1 MIEQRNSKSK
11 SSFQRWVYILVL
23 VLILAS
29 GAYLRL
35 VGLDWDEEQHLH
47 PDERFLTM
55 VEASISP
62 VQSLGEY
69 FNTSESSLNPH
80 NRGHGFFVYGTLPIF
95 IVRYIAD
102 GLGNSG
108 YGQVYLVGRALSALV
123 DLAVV
128 WLVFLVARRLYDLR
142 VGLLASAF
150 YAFAVLPLQQ
160 SHFFTVD
167 TFTNFFMLL
176 AIYVAVELMVVGRE
190 QKTQNGELTRESDE
204 VGSALVEQAA
214 PILSPWLF
222 VLFGLALGM
231 AVASK
236 INAAPIAI
244 VLPGAA
250 ALYLLRLPHERRYR
264 ELGRII
270 AYLVL
275 AGAVSI
281 LTFRVFQPYAF
292 DGLGLNP
299 LWLENMRSIQAQAG
313 GDVDFPPALQWAR
326 RPVWFSFQNILLWG
340 LGLPLGI
347 LAWAGFLWMGWR
359 IIKGDWQPHIIV
371 WGWTALYFA
380 WQSLQWNS
388 TMRYQLPIYPPLVI
402 FAAWA
407 VFALLNR
414 GPQTADRGRRSAW
427 AKAAAWTVGGLV
439 LVLTLAWGFAFTR
452 IYTQPHPR
460 VEASRWMLQN
470 FPGPINLP
478 IERDAE
484 IYNQP
489 VRFSEGVSILENQP
503 YKATFVAAD
512 SGQLTEIYLPH
523 VLDARSTG
531 TLLMRLSTS
540 LDAEDLIEAHTLAAD
555 QLPQTLSDA
564 HDLVWTFE
572 NDHQLDPLQSYALS
586 FEVLGKLEEVDLCS
600 PLVLQIQT
608 VDTFIDQDIL
618 NPPDCVVRSGQIY
631 TLKFTPESAGNLAS
645 LTLAPALARQ
655 AEASQPQTLSLKLSE
670 QADGE
675 ALATAQVTS
684 TFTAQAD
691 RRGQGYHLQLSE
703 AVDIEQGK
711 SYALEFQLQGAG
723 ELIFAGA
730 ALANETSWDDGL
742 PLRIDGYDPYGGI
755 YQGGLNFEMYWN
767 DNEEKLQRFTSTLA
781 QADYILISSS
791 RQWGTTTRLPERYP
805 LTSTYYRHLLGCPQE
820 RSLEWCYTV
829 AEPGTFGGDLGFE
842 MVEVFQSSP
851 SLGGFE
857 INDQFSEEA
866 FTVYDHPKVFVFAK
880 TDAYDPANVENI
892 LGAVDLS
899 KVIHITP
906 RKADTF
912 PANLMLPDERLAEQR
927 QGGTW
932 SQYFDPQALQNRS
945 QILGVILWYLSVWLL
960 GLISYPLVRFALPG
974 LSDHGYPLARTTGL
988 LLLAYLVWLAGSARI
1003 PFARPTIGAAI
1014 LLIALLSAFLV
1025 YRQRKDFRQ
1034 DLQTRGKYYLTVES
1048 LFLLFFILMLLIRLG
1063 NPDLWHPWKGGEKPM
1078 DFSYFNAVLKST
1090 SFPPYDPWFAGGYI
1104 NYYYYG
1110 FVIVGVLVKFLGI
1123 VPSFAYNL
1131 ILPTLFSLVAMG
1143 AFSIIW
1149 NLGSLTNTAEQQ
1161 IGRWRAIFSSGRFL
1175 SALGGAL
1182 SMAVLGNLGIL
1193 QMFFQGFQKL
1203 VVTTEEMYQAGF
1215 IRRLLW
1221 GFQGLFKAIGGSPLP
1236 LRIDEWY
1243 WNPSRVIAAQHG
1255 NPITEFPFFTFLYA
1269 DLHAHMIALPI
1280 ALLVV
1285 AWALSVVLGK
1295 AWARDEQRSA
1305 LQIVLSLFVGGLAVG
1320 AMYPINLS
1328 DIYTY
1333 LPLGA
1338 AAIAYAVWRYWQVEP
1353 AALNK
1358 IFKLLLIVA
1367 GVGLLVIISNQL
1379 YQPYAYW
1386 YSQGYSSVAV
1396 WEGSNTPLAEY
1407 LTHWGLFLFLIVSW
1421 MVYESLDWMAKTP
1434 LSALRKLEPYKG
1446 LIISLLV
1453 MLLFIILVLSIDMP
1467 LEKVG
1472 ETRLPFGLGV
1482 RVIGLV
1488 LSLAVWAGVLLLR
1501 PNQSDAKRF
1510 VLFLVGTGLMLSL
1523 TVEIIAAVG
1532 DIGRMNTVF
1541 KFYLHG
1547 WTFLS
1552 LSAAAAFGWLT
1563 PQLGRWTS
1571 PWRIVWQVVFFFLF
1585 GIAALYPLLGGY
1597 AKIDDRFTSEAPHTL
1612 DGMTYMAY
1620 ATHHEEGGE
1629 LDLAEDYGA
1638 IRWMQDNVQGSPV
1651 IIEANQVEYHWGT
1664 RFTIYTG
1671 LPGVVGWNWHQRQQR
1686 TIVPHDWIYERVDG
1700 VHEFYTTE
1708 DETWAYDF
1716 LTRFDVSYIIF
1727 GQLERAKY
1735 AGPGLN
1741 KFSAFEGQLWQQVYQ
1756 DGDTVIYEVIRDHQT
1771 INLAPNP

>member
-1 MIEQRNSKSK
+1 MIEQRNSTSN
-11 SSFQRWVYILVL
+11 SPFQRWVYILLL
-23 VLILAS
+23 VLILAA

-95 IVRYIAD
+95 IVRYVAD
-102 GLGNSG
+102 VLGDSG

-123 DLAVV
+123 DLGVV

-176 AIYVAVELMVVGRE
+176 AIYFAVELMLVSRE
-190 QKTQNGELTRESDE
+190 QTVENGEQGAESAE
-204 VGSALVEQAA
+204 LESVLVEQ
-214 PILSPWLF
+214 PIPVLTPWYF
-222 VLFGLALGM
+222 VFFGLALGM

-250 ALYLLRLPHERRYR
+250 ALHLLRLPHERRYQ
-264 ELGRII
+264 ELGRVL

-275 AGAVSI
+275 AGAVSL

-299 LWLENMRSIQAQAG
+299 LWLENMKSIQAQAG

-340 LGLPLGI
+340 LGAPLGI

-359 IIKGDWQPHIIV
+359 IIKGEWQRHIVV
-371 WGWTALYFA
+371 WGWTALYFT
-380 WQSLQWNS
+380 WQSMQWNS
-388 TMRYQLPIYPPLVI
+388 TMRYQLPIYPLLVI
-402 FAAWA
+402 FAAWG
-407 VFALLNR
+407 VIALLDR
-414 GPQTADRGRRSAW
+414 GPQTADRNRGSIW
-427 AKAAAWTVGGLV
+427 TQGAAWTVGGLV
-439 LVLTLAWGFAFTR
+439 LILTMAWGFAFTR

-460 VEASRWMLQN
+460 VAASRWMLQN

-489 VRFSEGVSILENQP
+489 VRFSEGVSVLENQP
-503 YKATFVAAD
+503 YQTTFTASD
-512 SGQLTEIYLPH
+512 SGQLTEIFLPH
-523 VLDARSTG
+523 VLDVRSTG

-540 LDAEDLIEAHTLAAD
+540 LEAEDIMEVDTVPAD
-555 QLPQTLSDA
+555 QLPQSLSDA
-564 HDLVWTFE
+564 HNLVWTFE
-572 NDHQLDPLQSYALS
+572 NQHQLDPLQTYVLS
-586 FEVLGKLEEVDLCS
+586 FEVLGNLEEVDLCS
-600 PLVLQIQT
+600 PLSLEIQT
-608 VDTFIDQDIL
+608 VDVILDQEVL
-618 NPPDCVVRSGQIY
+618 NLPDCAVRSGQIY
-631 TLKFTPESAGNLAS
+631 TLTFTPESAGNLSS
-645 LTLAPALARQ
+645 LALTRALARQ
-655 AEASQPQTLSLKLSE
+655 AEGGGPQTLSLELSE
-670 QADGE
+670 REGGE
-675 ALATAQVTS
+675 TLATAQVTS
-684 TFTAQAD
+684 TFTATAQAD

-703 AVDIEQGK
+703 AVDIEQDK
-711 SYALEFQLQGAG
+711 NYVLEFQLLGAG
-723 ELIFAGA
+723 ELVFTGA

-805 LTSTYYRHLLGCPQE
+805 LTSTYYRNLLGCPLE
-820 RSLEWCYTV
+820 HSLEWCYTV
-829 AEPGTFGGDLGFE
+829 AQPGTFGGDLGFE
-842 MVEVFQSSP
+842 LVEVFQSSP
-851 SLGGFE
+851 TLGSFE

-880 TDAYDPANVENI
+880 TETYDQARVENI

-899 KVIHITP
+899 KVVHITP

-932 SQYFDPQALQNRS
+932 SEIFNPQALQNRS
-945 QILGVILWYLSVWLL
+945 QIVGVILWYLSVFLL
-960 GLISYPLVRFALPG
+960 GLISFPLVRFALPG

-1003 PFARPTIGAAI
+1003 PFARPAIGAAI
-1014 LLIALLSAFLV
+1014 GLMALLGALLA
-1025 YRQRKDFRQ
+1025 YRQRDEIKA
-1034 DLQTRGKYYLTVES
+1034 DLRDRRNYYLLIEG

-1123 VPSFAYNL
+1123 MPSFAYNL

-1143 AFSIIW
+1143 AFSIVW
-1149 NLGSLTNTAEQQ
+1149 NLTSLVKTAEQPAID
-1161 IGRWRAIFSSGRFL
+1161 IGRWKAIFSSGRFL

-1182 SMAVLGNLGIL
+1182 SMAVLGNLGIF

-1203 VVTTEEMYQAGF
+1203 VVTTEEMYQAGI
-1215 IRRLLW
+1215 IRRVLW
-1221 GFQGLFKAIGGSPLP
+1221 AFQGLFKAIGGTPLP
-1236 LRIDEWY
+1236 LRVDEWY

-1295 AWARDEQRSA
+1295 AWARDGQRSA
-1305 LQIVLSLFVGGLAVG
+1305 LQIGVSLFVGGLAIG

-1338 AAIAYAVWRYWQVEP
+1338 AAIAYAVWRYWQVRSI
-1353 AALNK
+1353 ALNK
-1358 IFKLLLIVA
+1358 TFKLLLIVI
-1367 GVGLLVIISNQL
+1367 GVGLLIVISNQL
-1379 YQPYAYW
+1379 YQPYSYW

-1396 WEGSNTPLAEY
+1396 WEGSNTPIAEY

-1421 MVYESLDWMAKTP
+1421 LIYETLDWMAKTP
-1434 LSALRKLEPYKG
+1434 VSALRRLEPYKG
-1446 LIISLLV
+1446 MIISLLV
-1453 MLLFIILVLSIDMP
+1453 MIVFIILILRIDMP
-1467 LEKVG
+1467 LEKMG
-1472 ETRLPFGLGV
+1472 DTRLPFGLGV

-1488 LSLAVWAGVLLLR
+1488 LPLSVWAGVLLLR
-1501 PNQSDAKRF
+1501 PNQPDAKRF

-1552 LSAAAAFGWLT
+1552 LSAAAAFGWLAS
-1563 PQLGRWTS
+1563 PLGRWIS
-1571 PWRIVWQVVFFFLF
+1571 PWRVVWQIFFFFLF
-1585 GIAALYPLLGGY
+1585 GIAALYPLLGAY
-1597 AKIDDRFTSEAPHTL
+1597 AKIDDRMAGNAPHTL
-1612 DGMTYMAY
+1612 DGMTYMQF
-1620 ATHHEEGGE
+1620 ATQFEEGVE
-1629 LDLAEDYGA
+1629 LDLAEDYRA

-1664 RFTIYTG
+1664 RFTVYTG

-1686 TIVPHDWIYERVDG
+1686 TIVPHDWVYERVDG
-1700 VHEFYTTE
+1700 VHEFYQTE
-1708 DETWAYDF
+1708 DVTWAHDF
-1716 LTRFDVSYIIF
+1716 LTRFEVSYIVL
-1727 GQLERAKY
+1727 GQLERGKY
-1735 AGPGLN
+1735 PGPGLD
-1741 KFSAFEGQLWQQVYQ
+1741 KFSTYEGQLWRQVYQ
-1756 DGDTVIYEVIRDHQT
+1756 DGDTAIYEVIQDK
-1771 INLAPNP
+1771 